1 MKGNGKRQ
9 FVLSSTLLGMVG
21 AIREQRLLILDTLI
35 LGVVGALSAQFFSIL
50 LRIAQKVFLGW
61 MAGYQP
67 PGLPN
72 EGGSLTSSIG
82 SHGLWLIPVVTT
94 LGGLITGLLVYS
106 LAPEAEGHGT
116 DAAVKAFHRRAGLIR
131 ARIPW
136 IKMVASAITLGSGG
150 AAGREGPTAL
160 ISAGVGS
167 IYATLQ
173 KRTERERRLLVLIGM
188 ASGLAAIF
196 RSPIG
201 TAFFAIEVLYG
212 GMEFEAGSLLYTML
226 GSIVAYAVNGLFSGY
241 TPLFQVPAGLAA
253 PGFIGFLWYVILG
266 IAAGLVAAIIP
277 TVFYGMRDLFAAIPI
292 PPHFKPGFGG
302 LGVGL
307 LALQLPQV
315 LGGGYGWI
323 QLAILGRMPG
333 DLMLI
338 LVFAM
343 ILAYSLTI
351 SSGGSGG
358 VFAPSLFVGAMLGGF
373 LGQVFHQPAA
383 AFVVVGMA
391 AVFGG
396 AARVPIATLLMVT
409 EMTGGYTLLV
419 PAGLAVMLCYLVQ
432 VALTSRLKYKSL
444 YEAQVTERSESP
456 AHQVEHMETA
466 LDMLARHHVVMPN
479 STTPIDL
486 RALMVSGIPIQLPDE
501 KIIVIGVLKA
511 TSPFVRKDLQ
521 FCYELQDTDD
531 FELIAVVRQGHT
543 ILPHPN
549 MTFQAGDR
557 FLCLTTQ
564 QIWKQLASNFA
575 PLKEVIGDNLNS

>member
-1 MKGNGKRQ
+1 
-9 FVLSSTLLGMVG
+9 MVG
-21 AIREQRLLILDTLI
+21 AIREQRLLILDTLL
-35 LGVVGALSAQFFSIL
+35 LGVVGALSAQLFLFL
-50 LRIAQKVFLGW
+50 LRIAQTFFLGKI
-61 MAGYQP
+61 AGYQP

-72 EGGSLTSSIG
+72 EGGSLTAVIG

-94 LGGLITGLLVYS
+94 LGGLLTGLLVYS

-116 DAAVKAFHRRAGLIR
+116 DAAVKAFHRSAGKIR
-131 ARIPW
+131 DRVPW

-167 IYATLQ
+167 MYATFQ
-173 KRTERERRLLVLIGM
+173 NRTERERRLLVLIGM

-241 TPLFQVPAGLAA
+241 QPLFQVPTDITA
-253 PGFIGFLWYVILG
+253 PGFSGFLWYVILG
-266 IAAGLVAAIIP
+266 IASGVIATIIP
-277 TVFYGMRDLFAAIPI
+277 SIFYGIRDLFAAIPI
-292 PPHFKPGFGG
+292 PNQVKPAIGG
-302 LGVGL
+302 LMVGL
-307 LALQLPQV
+307 MALELPQV

-323 QLAILGRMPG
+323 QLAIFGRLPG
-333 DLMLI
+333 GLMLI
-338 LVFAM
+338 LAFAM

-373 LGQVFHQPAA
+373 LAQVFHQPAA
-383 AFVVVGMA
+383 GFVVVGMA

-419 PAGLAVMLCYLVQ
+419 PAGLAVMLCYLIQ
-432 VALTSRLKYKSL
+432 VAATSKLKYKSL
-444 YEAQVTERSESP
+444 YEAQVNARAESP
-456 AHQVEHMETA
+456 AHQVEHMQTA
-466 LDMLARHHVVMPN
+466 LHMLANHNIVMPN
-479 STTPIDL
+479 NTSPIDL
-486 RALMVSGIPIQLPDE
+486 RALLVSGIPIFLPDQ
-501 KIIVIGVLKA
+501 KIIVIGVLKEK
-511 TSPFVRKDLQ
+511 SPFVGKELQ
-521 FCYELQDTDD
+521 FCPEVQDTSE
-531 FELIAVVRQGHT
+531 FELVAVFRQGHT
-543 ILPHPN
+543 LLPHATL
-549 MTFQAGDR
+549 TFQSKDR
-557 FLCLTTQ
+557 MLCLTTQ
-564 QIWKQLASNFA
+564 EIWKLLAPNFA
-575 PLKEVIGDNLNS
+575 PLKEIIDINMKS